1 MAEELED
8 VLEQEIHGVVELL
21 WRGRESGHRKE
32 GEGGREGGT
41 AKGETGG
48 AARLRRTL
56 KHREENIR
64 DSRRTA

>member
-1 MAEELED
+1 MVERGGAWWSCSGEE
-8 VLEQEIHGVVELL
+8 EIADIVK
-21 WRGRESGHRKE
+21 RERAA
-32 GEGGREGGT
+32 EGGT

-48 AARLRRTL
+48 ARLRRTL